1 MRIRYKVALVGG
13 IPITI
18 AAAIAVVAWL
28 LLDQAEQARRGA
40 VLASAANRDLAAVS
54 IARDDYVRVQP
65 QDREA
70 RAHRFGEYATRARNR
85 LQELE
90 TPAREGAYLDLVR
103 DAQAA
108 LDLYRREMDEL
119 SAVTRRNDHLVQEM
133 NARAAAL
140 IALTD
145 TARARQ
151 HASNA
156 DIVTSITEGDRR
168 LRIARDIV
176 DKAQDLRAAI
186 LAVRL
191 EAGTGETGATTVA
204 RAAAAAEDL
213 EALLRGADR
222 PGEADEL
229 RAMAPAGSTGGDGA
243 ADLAEWIERL
253 IKINATEQRS
263 LHEEITQLLTYSVQA
278 AETEQATQNIAIA
291 TLKLGRRTVDA
302 LSARDVDTA
311 AAILS
316 ESASLAAT
324 IAALPISPLIQTEMI
339 DSIDQWRQRLT
350 TTRDGLQ
357 EQNRILSRMDRTAGR
372 MTAAADALNEGFATN
387 AERIDQFVRTMLL
400 IGTALGLLVGSFTAW
415 IVARSITG
423 PLLYLRDAM
432 RLRAAD
438 PSGGLIGGDQRKD
451 ELGAMARAAN
461 FFVTELGRREQD
473 LIAAKERADT
483 ALTEL
488 QEAQASLLQAEKLAS
503 LGQLV
508 AGVAHEINTPVGI
521 ALTTST
527 ALDGEVKRLREGAET
542 GRLLR
547 SDLTR
552 AVERLTEGSRLL
564 FANLYRAAE
573 LVHSF
578 KQVAA
583 DQASGERRT
592 FEMQEWLKE
601 VLTSLSPVLR
611 KAGHHIEI
619 ECPDGLVLDSYPGS
633 LGQVVTNLITNA
645 RDHAFRDGRVGTMR
659 IAVTE
664 PHPGWVRIDF
674 SDDGAGI
681 PAEHQPKVFDPFYT
695 TGRDRGRTGLGLH
708 IVHNIVTVSLQGQ
721 IQLLSKPGQGTRF
734 IIDIPA
740 VVGTA
745 DALRQSA

>member
-18 AAAIAVVAWL
+18 AAAIALVAWL
-28 LLDQAEQARRGA
+28 LLDEAEQARRGA
-40 VLASAANRDLAAVS
+40 VLASAATRDLAAVS
-54 IARDDYVRVQP
+54 IARDDFIRVQA
-65 QDREA
+65 QDRTRGAERFVDFAGRA
-70 RAHRFGEYATRARNR
+70 RARLEDLKGPSEGEFLPVVVEVRRA
-85 LQELE
+85 LEL
-90 TPAREGAYLDLVR
+90 YS
-103 DAQAA
+103 
-108 LDLYRREMDEL
+108 REMEEL
-119 SAVTRRNDHLVQEM
+119 SLVTRRNDHLVQEM

-176 DKAQDLRAAI
+176 DKAQELRAAI
-186 LAVRL
+186 LAIRL
-191 EAGTGETGATTVA
+191 EAHAGGPTPTGIA
-204 RAAAAAEDL
+204 RANAAAEDV
-213 EALLRGADR
+213 ETLLRTSDKID
-222 PGEADEL
+222 EADEL
-229 RAMAPAGSTGGDGA
+229 RAMIPAAAVGGSDATALTD
-243 ADLAEWIERL
+243 WIERL
-253 IKINATEQRS
+253 IKVNATDQRS

-278 AETEQATQNIAIA
+278 SETEQATQTIAIQ

-302 LSARDVDTA
+302 LAARDVETV
-311 AAILS
+311 AAILA
-316 ESASLAAT
+316 ESASLGT
-324 IAALPISPLIQTEMI
+324 TVSSLPISPLIQTEMI

-357 EQNRILSRMDRTAGR
+357 EQNRILARMDA
-372 MTAAADALNEGFATN
+372 TAADMTRHADTLNERFAAN
-387 AERIDQFVRTMLL
+387 AERIDGFVRTMLL
-400 IGTALGLLVGSFTAW
+400 IGTGLGLLLGSITAW
-415 IVARSITG
+415 IVALSITG
-423 PLLYLRDAM
+423 PLM
-432 RLRAAD
+432 RLRDDMRALAAD
-438 PSGGLIGGDQRKD
+438 PSRGRVTGADRND

-461 FFVTELGRREQD
+461 FFVAELGRRERD
-473 LIAAKERADT
+473 LIGAKERADA
-483 ALTEL
+483 ALAEL
-488 QEAQASLLQAEKLAS
+488 KETQTNLIQAEKLAS

-527 ALDGEVKRLREGAET
+527 ALDGEVKRLKEGAET

-583 DQASGERRT
+583 DQASGERRA

-611 KAGHHIEI
+611 KSGHQIRI
-619 ECPDGLVLDSYPGS
+619 DCPDGLVLDSYPGS
-633 LGQVVTNLITNA
+633 LAQVVTNLITNA
-645 RDHAFRDGRVGTMR
+645 RDHAFRDGRSGVLS
-659 IAVTE
+659 IVVTD
-664 PHPGWVRIDF
+664 PKPGWVRIEF
-674 SDDGAGI
+674 SDDGSGI
-681 PAEHQPKVFDPFYT
+681 AAEHLPKVFDPFYT

-708 IVHNIVTVSLQGQ
+708 IVHNIVTVTLQGQ
-721 IQLLSKPGQGTRF
+721 IQIFSKPGEGTRF
-734 IIDIPA
+734 VIDIPA
-740 VVGTA
+740 TLGGPE
-745 DALRQSA
+745 ALRQSA